1 MERSEAAAARRARL
15 RIGAASVCAAL
26 AATVALAALPWT
38 SNWVA
43 RIDAVAFD
51 AHVRWIRLRGAP
63 QATRFD
69 PNVAIVGVDAASL
82 NAVGAVQIE
91 DRQAVEALGAAL
103 AGIASAAPRAIV
115 IDLPWPADRAG
126 DALLDGVARAI
137 AVAPVVLVVERDAS
151 GRPLSQPAYAFE
163 TARNVAAP
171 ALGSALD
178 AVDVDGIVR
187 RVPAGDAALPT
198 VIEAVAR
205 RLGRAGATEGWIDFT
220 RGAPFAHVPLEYVA
234 RWHRTGDRERLRAVL
249 GDRIVLV
256 GDLLPGARRVALPVR
271 LAAWESGERAPRV
284 VAHAQAL
291 RSIVGAGLVRP
302 AAGWI
307 GLGLAFAF
315 ALAAVPASA
324 RLRWSMLAA
333 GAVAAFVWTAAIHEQ
348 GRFVPLGH
356 AAISG
361 VAAAVLRA
369 ALERRRTAGSE
380 AR

>member
-1 MERSEAAAARRARL
+1 MERVQAAAARRARL

-26 AATVALAALPWT
+26 AATAALATLPWT
-38 SNWVA
+38 SRWAEYVDVA
-43 RIDAVAFD
+43 AFD

-69 PNVAIVGVDAASL
+69 PDVAIVGVDAASL
-82 NAVGAVQIE
+82 SAVGAVRIE

-126 DALLDGVARAI
+126 DALLDGVARAS

-151 GRPLSQPAYAFE
+151 GRLLSQPAYAFD
-163 TARNVAAP
+163 ARNVAAP

-271 LAAWESGERAPRV
+271 LAAWEPGERAPRV
-284 VAHAQAL
+284 VVHAQAL
-291 RSIVGAGLVRP
+291 RSITGAGLVRP

-324 RLRWSMLAA
+324 RLRWSLLAA

-356 AAISG
+356 AATSG